1 MRPVNLQA
9 CLHRIH
15 FFTLSAGTIDFRS
28 AGKDAVSCFDHSL
41 ASGGT
46 SFSENAVLLMN
57 HVVLKASA
65 TSVPRAVLAEILLWN
80 AL

>member
-1 MRPVNLQA
+1 MPVNLQA

-28 AGKDAVSCFDHSL
+28 AGRTLLAASITVSQAAGL
-41 ASGGT
+41 P
-46 SFSENAVLLMN
+46 FSENAVLLMN

-65 TSVPRAVLAEILLWN
+65 TSVPRAVLAEVLLWN